1 MKKALSIILLV
12 ILVALSGCT
21 NSIKNDETLDI
32 VTSFYPIYIATANI
46 VDGAEG
52 VTLTNLTSTSVGC
65 LHDYQLTTANL
76 MTIEKADVLVINGGG
91 MENFIQK
98 VMDSC
103 SNLTLIDSSK
113 GIIEEHEEEHEH
125 EEDHDEEHHHGE
137 NAHIWV
143 SISLYEKQVQ
153 NICDMLCEADSNNE
167 ELYRKN
173 TQDYILK
180 LESLKKEMH
189 ETLDDISEENKRIV
203 TFHEAFEFFAE
214 EFGLT
219 VVGVVEREPGTQPSA
234 GELAEIIDT
243 VKEMN
248 AKAIFVEP
256 QYSKTAADTISNET
270 NIPIYT
276 LDPVV
281 SGELEKDAY
290 EKIMKDNLNNLKE
303 ALED

>member
-167 ELYRKN
+167 ELYKKN

>member
-1 MKKALSIILLV
+1 MSRLIS
-12 ILVALSGCT
+12 S
-21 NSIKNDETLDI
+21 
-32 VTSFYPIYIATANI
+32 PIA
-46 VDGAEG
+46 
-52 VTLTNLTSTSVGC
+52 
-65 LHDYQLTTANL
+65 
-76 MTIEKADVLVINGGG
+76 INK
-91 MENFIQK
+91 E
-98 VMDSC
+98 
-103 SNLTLIDSSK
+103 
-113 GIIEEHEEEHEH
+113 
-125 EEDHDEEHHHGE
+125 
-137 NAHIWV
+137 
-143 SISLYEKQVQ
+143 
-153 NICDMLCEADSNNE
+153 
-167 ELYRKN
+167 
-173 TQDYILK
+173 
-180 LESLKKEMH
+180 LKKEMH